1 MLDINL
7 IRREPELVTEL
18 LARKGCEVDFT
29 EFLAKDRQR
38 RDMMHDTESL
48 KAERN
53 RVSSQIPKLKKEG
66 ADTTEIFESMRELG
80 DRIKEND
87 EAINSLNR
95 QQLDFIA
102 SLPNLPADDVIAGGK
117 EHNQVVHLYGEKPN
131 FDFTPKNHVD
141 LAESLDLIDYVRGV
155 KLSGSGFWLYKGLG
169 AQLEWAMINYF
180 ISEHLKDNYR
190 MIMPPHLLNYDC
202 GFTAGQFPKFE
213 EDVFTLQQRRG
224 MGSAEQIAKER
235 ESEEQS
241 IAQHGFRRFL
251 APTAETSLVNIH
263 RDEILDAEVL
273 PLKYFAYTP
282 CYRSE
287 AGSYRAEERG
297 TIRGHQFNK
306 VEMFQY
312 TLPEL
317 AEEALTEMTTKAE
330 KLVQGLELHY
340 RLSKLA
346 AGDCSASMKKT
357 LDIEVWIP
365 SINEYKEVSSA
376 SWAGDYQA
384 RRGNMRFRRPDSKKP
399 EFLHTLNASGLA
411 TSRVFPA
418 LLEQHQQADG
428 SIYIPKALR
437 PFLGGLEYIKANH
450 V

>member
-7 IRREPELVTEL
+7 IRREPELVREL
-18 LARKGCEVDFT
+18 LARKGWQVDFT
-29 EFLAKDRQR
+29 DLLANDQR
-38 RDMMHDTESL
+38 RRNMMHENETL

-53 RVSSQIPKLKKEG
+53 RVSSEIPKLKKQG
-66 ADTTEIFESMRELG
+66 ADTTEIFENMRQLG
-80 DRIKEND
+80 DQIKAND
-87 EAINSLNR
+87 EVIDKL
-95 QQLDFIA
+95 QQEQTTFIA
-102 SLPNLPADDVIAGGK
+102 SLPNLPAEDVIAGGK
-117 EHNQVVHLYGEKPN
+117 ENNQVIHTHGEKPQ
-131 FDFTPKNHVD
+131 FDFTPKNHVE
-141 LAESLDLIDYVRGV
+141 LAESLNLVDFVRGV

-180 ISEHLKDNYR
+180 ISEHIKDKYQ
-190 MIMPPHLLNYDC
+190 MIMPPHLLNYES

-224 MGSAEQIAKER
+224 MGSAEQIAKEKER
-235 ESEEQS
+235 DEEAM
-241 IAQHGFRRFL
+241 AQHGFKHFL
-251 APTAETSLVNIH
+251 GPTAETALVNMH
-263 RDEILDAEVL
+263 RDEILDAEQL

-306 VEMFQY
+306 VEIFQY

-317 AEEALTEMTTKAE
+317 ADEALQEMINKAE

-346 AGDCSASMKKT
+346 AEDCSHSMRKT

-384 RRGNMRFRRPDSKKP
+384 RRGNIRYRRPDGKKS
-399 EFLHTLNASGLA
+399 EYAHTLNASGLA
-411 TSRVFPA
+411 TSRILPA

-428 SIYIPKALR
+428 SVYVPKVLR
-437 PFLGGLEYIKANH
+437 PYLNGLEYIKTE
-450 V
+450 